1 MRKPEDRKTQII
13 KIRINEATRLQ
24 LEAMAARQM
33 ITMSEYIRRL
43 IEKDL
48 KNPEK

>member
-1 MRKPEDRKTQII
+1 MKNPEDRKTQII
-13 KIRINEATRLQ
+13 KIRISEGTREQ
-24 LEAMAARQM
+24 LEAIAARQM

-43 IEKDL
+43 IEMDL